1 MKVSTLH
8 EFTIRK
14 SVQDV
19 IDAGLDDLW
28 GGTLQR
34 YFERFFGE
42 ERRQAYYFAS
52 VVAEQRNLAYI
63 VVNDRG
69 RPLYISAQRID
80 DNSPRETQAYWP
92 SRTGIPD
99 EAEGLAAIGSQGLIP
114 PAIESMWLENGSEN
128 EKAAAELQNTWRAGK
143 VASAADDNQS
153 PESGEEIVTTTLPGD
168 SEEVISV
175 ADDGGTVE
183 VVSNITGLE
192 DLTAF
197 ATSGKGGLANDY
209 DQKPAITQLQQFL
222 VNLGLNV
229 GNNGP
234 DGLYGRKTTA
244 AVRSFQSAIK
254 DLAVDG
260 DAGPQTI
267 RAISIVEADLLRM
280 QELVDR
286 HLSESFTYK
295 SNLAKLLEADLTDVE
310 TAELQELIDKY
321 KDFSTEFPNFMDGL
335 YTKAQEATAG
345 VQTFPLDNDEV
356 VSTDNS
362 DGSDAGTDG
371 AATNGAP
378 PTVEPTV
385 EPTVNIDWSQVIVA
399 PPADQID
406 DDLILLKQTD
416 LNSFYAVKAQKYVNR
431 AAVPIAIDS
440 PELETFTNFTIPERL
455 FNDINS
461 EMDRRTEATTN
472 PVEEPPV
479 RNDNDFVPAENP
491 RASELGYQLLKTNTT
506 PPQFKY
512 IDPNG
517 HESQETFATEA
528 AAMEKIEQIAELR
541 RKAGLINR

>member
-14 SVQDV
+14 PVQDV

-34 YFERFFGE
+34 YFERFFGQ

-80 DNSPRETQAYWP
+80 DNSPKETQAYWP

-143 VASAADDNQS
+143 VASSADDNQS

-175 ADDGGTVE
+175 ADDGGTIE
-183 VVSNITGLE
+183 VVGDITGLD
-192 DLTAF
+192 DLIDF

-267 RAISIVEADLLRM
+267 QAISIVEADLLRM

-295 SNLAKLLEADLTDVE
+295 SNLAKLLEADLTDAE

-335 YTKAQEATAG
+335 YTKAQEAAAG

-356 VSTDNS
+356 VSTGNN
-362 DGSDAGTDG
+362 DGSDAE
-371 AATNGAP
+371 P
-378 PTVEPTV
+378 EVVEPEVV
-385 EPTVNIDWSQVIVA
+385 EPEVVEPDDSIDWSKIIVA
-399 PPADQID
+399 PPEKQTD
-406 DDLILLKQTD
+406 DDLILLKQTG
-416 LNSFYAVKAQKYVNR
+416 LNSFYAVKAQKYANR
-431 AAVPIAIDS
+431 AAVPVAFDS
-440 PELETFTNFTIPERL
+440 PELQTFTNFTIPERL

-461 EMDRRTEATTN
+461 EMDRRTPKAV
-472 PVEEPPV
+472 PVEVPAV

-491 RASELGYQLLKTNTT
+491 RAAELRYQLLKTNTT

-528 AAMEKIEQIAELR
+528 AAMEKIERMAELR